1 MNVKQVIYTPCCCFV
16 GENCITQSW
25 GFRATCFVRADARGL
40 ADCEELFPMLRRSD
54 EKCGLKQ
61 TVAALAAFTSLS
73 SKA

>member
-1 MNVKQVIYTPCCCFV
+1 MPQGPTTVPGLFAWPSDAVSKV
-16 GENCITQSW
+16 QS
-25 GFRATCFVRADARGL
+25 GLGGAQRVRADARGL
-40 ADCEELFPMLRRSD
+40 ADCEELLPMLRRSD